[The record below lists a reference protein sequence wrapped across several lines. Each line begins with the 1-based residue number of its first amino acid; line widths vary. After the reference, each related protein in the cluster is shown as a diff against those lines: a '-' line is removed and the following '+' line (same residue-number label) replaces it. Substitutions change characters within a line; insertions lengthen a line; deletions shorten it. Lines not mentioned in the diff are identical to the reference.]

1 MASRSLGT
9 LTLDLVARI
18 GNYTE
23 GLSKADRETQ
33 KRAKAIEKAFAD
45 AGTAIGIGLSAA
57 ITGAV
62 AGLVAFDRLI
72 KSAADFQDIAEKIG
86 GSAEGIAS
94 FGTAAGTAGVDI
106 ETIAAA
112 SVKLSSALVGVDD
125 DSKAAG
131 AAIEAL
137 GLNIEEFKAL
147 SPESQ
152 IEAVSKAL
160 AGFEDGAN
168 KTAVAVALFGKSG
181 AQLLPFLKALEEQ
194 GGRQV
199 ILTEQQIQLADQ
211 YADAQAKAAAELRQY
226 AQLAATQALPA
237 LTSLNKVLIDVAVE
251 MLGVDKQTGA
261 LAANN
266 GIKVFAEN
274 AISAVAFV
282 IDAFN
287 GLFTVV
293 SRTGEFIG
301 ATGAALAAVL
311 SGDFKALDAIRKS
324 YDDSLNQ
331 GFDSLRSRVQAQ
343 FAQVQQLTNA
353 TAAATRPRLNYTGA
367 ASKSAA
373 AKDPYA
379 EAQRYLESLQKQVLK
394 VGELTVAEQALAEI
408 RSGRLGKI
416 TPEQEKQIIFTAQQV
431 DSLKA
436 LEQAMKDTE
445 KANEAYIE
453 GLKRSNKE
461 NQDWLEGMLSG
472 GPMARLEKQRADLQ
486 RLADLVG
493 VPGGITPEQFS
504 DAATGYLG
512 LQGEIKETKSLA
524 DELGLSFT
532 SAFEDAIVGGKGFSE
547 VLKGLEQD
555 IIRIVTR
562 KLVTEPLGN
571 ALGDFLKPITGGS
584 GASGGGVLSG
594 IFNSVGGFFKN
605 LFSFDGGGF
614 TGSGPRAG
622 GMDGKGGFLAMVHP
636 DETISDHT
644 KGQGRA
650 INITIPVQGMVD
662 NRTKMQIGAE
672 AAMAIQRAERNM

>member
-9 LTLDLVARI
+9 LTLDLVAKI
-18 GNYTE
+18 GGYTE
-23 GLSKADRETQ
+23 GLGKAEREAE
-33 KRAKAIEKAFAD
+33 KRAKAIERAFSN
-45 AGTAIGIGLSAA
+45 AGTAIGVGLSAA

-62 AGLVAFDRLI
+62 AGLVAFDKLI

-112 SVKLSSALVGVDD
+112 SVKLTSALVGVDD
-125 DSKAAG
+125 ESKAAG
-131 AAIEAL
+131 AAIKAL
-137 GLNIEEFKAL
+137 GLDLKDFKSL
-147 SPESQ
+147 SPEDQ
-152 IEAVSKAL
+152 IEAVAKAL
-160 AGFEDGAN
+160 SGFEDGAN

-237 LTSLNKVLIDVAVE
+237 LTSLTKVLNDVALE
-251 MLGVDKQTGA
+251 LIGVDKQTGV

-282 IDAFN
+282 IDSFN

-301 ATGAALAAVL
+301 ATGAALVAVL

-331 GFDSLRSRVQAQ
+331 GFDSLRSRVQEQ
-343 FAQVQQLTNA
+343 FSQVQNLTNA
-353 TAAATRPRLNYTGA
+353 TASITRKRLNFDGA
-367 ASKSAA
+367 ADKGKK

-416 TPEQEKQIIFTAQQV
+416 TADQEKQILYTAEQI
-431 DSLKA
+431 DTLKA
-436 LEQAMKDTE
+436 LEKAMKDTE
-445 KANEAYIE
+445 KANEDYIE

-472 GPMARLEKQRADLQ
+472 GPIAKLEKQRADLQ
-486 RLADLVG
+486 RLADLVDKG
-493 VPGGITPEQFS
+493 IITPEQFS

-571 ALGDFLKPITGGS
+571 ALTGMFNG
-584 GASGGGVLSG
+584 SGGGGGAGGFLSG
-594 IFNSVGGFFKN
+594 IFNNVGGFFKN

-622 GMDGKGGFLAMVHP
+622 GLDGKGGFMAMLHP
-636 DETISDHT
+636 NETVSDHT
-644 KGQGRA
+644 KGQGGT
-650 INITIPVQGMVD
+650 ININVGVQGMVD
-662 NRTKMQIGAE
+662 QRTRQQIGAE
-672 AAMAIQRAERNM
+672 VALQLQRAERNL